1 MKTRTRLIVVVGV
14 IAAGASWWLL
24 RGKAGGADDL
34 FASGT
39 VEATDADLGFSLPGR
54 VAVVLAAEGQRVPR
68 GAELARLDARE
79 LEAAL
84 DASRARLAATE
95 ARLAELTRGSRPQEL
110 ATAEA
115 ALRAATQRV
124 EETRRDADRA
134 RTLFEGGAI
143 SQQVMERAQTAL
155 DVAIADEDQAV
166 QRVELTRE
174 GPRSETV
181 DAQRSLVEQT
191 RAEVALAEARL
202 ANAVIIAPFDGVV
215 TVRHREPGES
225 VTAGAPVLTLL
236 DPDDRWV
243 RIYVR
248 GDAIGRVRLGLA
260 AQIRSDTYPQSIYPG
275 EVVFVGSEA
284 EFTPRNVQ
292 TTEDRTRLVYPVKVK
307 ITGDLDFVL
316 KPGVPADVTIVEG

>member
-1 MKTRTRLIVVVGV
+1 
-14 IAAGASWWLL
+14 
-24 RGKAGGADDL
+24 
-34 FASGT
+34 
-39 VEATDADLGFSLPGR
+39 
-54 VAVVLAAEGQRVPR
+54 
-68 GAELARLDARE
+68 
-79 LEAAL
+79 
-84 DASRARLAATE
+84 
-95 ARLAELTRGSRPQEL
+95 
-110 ATAEA
+110 
-115 ALRAATQRV
+115 
-124 EETRRDADRA
+124 
-134 RTLFEGGAI
+134 
-143 SQQVMERAQTAL
+143 MERAQTAL

-260 AQIRSDTYPQSIYPG
+260 AQIRSDSYPQSIYPG